1 MYTINDTFKY
11 RSDKV
16 NHTWHV
22 LNIYRKLCLEINS
35 NSRSKQATKSPYLGT
50 AYLVLDKAEE
60 SLLDSSYGTDNEDCS
75 DLPNLEF
82 LKASAISGTEMKT
95 YGFEESAQY

>member
-1 MYTINDTFKY
+1 M
-11 RSDKV
+11 

-22 LNIYRKLCLEINS
+22 LNIYRKRCLLINS
-35 NSRSKQATKSPYLGT
+35 SSRSKQALKISIFDA

-60 SLLDSSYGTDNEDCS
+60 SLLDLSYGTEIEDCS

-82 LKASAISGTEMKT
+82 LKASVISGTEMKT
-95 YGFEESAQY
+95 YGFEELAQY